1 MKKGSLSNLIL
12 ILAFLAGLSLL
23 LYPTVSDY
31 WNSLHQSQ
39 VIVDYARQVEQME
52 QEKYERLWN
61 EAQDYNRR
69 LANGS
74 ASHETLL
81 EEYPT
86 LLDPSG
92 NGVMGY
98 LEIPSI
104 NCTLPI
110 GHGTGDGVLRNSV
123 GHLDWTSLPV
133 GGQGSHCVL
142 SGHRGLP
149 SAELLTNIDHLEPGD
164 LFYIHTLDRV
174 LQYRVDNIWIV
185 EPTDSSRLQIIP
197 GGDYVTLLTCTPYG
211 INSHR
216 LLVRGVRVAEGD
228 SLLQSQLH
236 IPNEGEEIELTFLVP
251 MGLLVLV
258 TIAFVALLFRRPA
271 KAVPAPPETHSE
283 DEEENE

>member
-69 LANGS
+69 LADGS

-104 NCTLPI
+104 SCTLPI

>member
-1 MKKGSLSNLIL
+1 MKKGSLSTLIL

-52 QEKYERLWN
+52 REKYERLWT

-69 LANGS
+69 LADGS
-74 ASHETLL
+74 ASPEDLL

-110 GHGTGDGVLRNSV
+110 GHGTDDGVLRNSV

-174 LQYRVDNIWIV
+174 LQYRVDSIWVV
-185 EPTDSSRLQIIP
+185 EPTDSSRLQIDP
-197 GGDYVTLLTCTPYG
+197 NADYVTLLTCTPYG

-228 SLLQSQLH
+228 GLLQSQLFL
-236 IPNEGEEIELTFLVP
+236 PNEVEEIELTVLVP
-251 MGLLVLV
+251 TGLLVLV
-258 TIAFVALLFRRPA
+258 TIAFLVLLFRRPA
-271 KAVPAPPETHSE
+271 KPPKNAPQPEPE
-283 DEEENE
+283 EEEENE

>member
-1 MKKGSLSNLIL
+1 MKKGSLSTLIL

-69 LANGS
+69 LADGS

-81 EEYPT
+81 EEYPSR
-86 LLDPSG
+86 LDPSE
-92 NGVMGY
+92 NGIMGY

-104 NCTLPI
+104 GSTLPI

-133 GGQGSHCVL
+133 GGESSHCVL

-185 EPTDSSRLQIIP
+185 EPTDSSRLQIEA
-197 GGDYVTLLTCTPYG
+197 GRDFVTLLTCTPYG

-216 LLVRGVRVAEGD
+216 LLVRGVRVTEGD
-228 SLLQSQLH
+228 ALLQSQLF
-236 IPNEGEEIELTFLVP
+236 IPNEVEEIELTVLVP

-258 TIAFVALLFRRPA
+258 SIAFVVLLFRRPA
-271 KAVPAPPETHSE
+271 KPSKTAPQPDPKE
-283 DEEENE
+283 EEENE